1 MTQQKLLDIS
11 TINSNLRTALSFSA
25 FDFNTNNAQSVDAWA
40 SGSLKRNI
48 ESQMNSWAQNLVA
61 SNNCCGEDPPG
72 SGFKITFGL
81 QINLDYKVRLKANVN
96 LGFGQ
101 RSGNFAGTAS
111 LHLSAYNGGLGVGI
125 GKKDLVVDI
134 TAAANIVV
142 GYGEGIPLQSYS
154 LNYNSPITMLNNFK
168 GSLSYGQLFTWNSK
182 LYERDFSFSD
192 LQREGMIGFRIGD
205 VNVSS
210 NNDTKRL
217 YMGGGTDKGW
227 TGGISIVTPFAEVGF
242 QDFSGDYLTQTM
254 DENGKSIDVKQEV
267 NRDEILKKIE
277 EIKKLDI
284 DKETKKIKIAEKET
298 ELAKLVFDNPYH
310 QQTDYQKNLNKA
322 STYFRVNNNGTNITL
337 DIIGEAWFQNL
348 IHKKIKDFKFEYQQ
362 KKVELWGGISK

>member
-96 LGFGQ
+96 LGYGQ

-154 LNYNSPITMLNNFK
+154 LNYNSPIPMLNNFK

-242 QDFSGDYLTQTM
+242 QDFSGDY
-254 DENGKSIDVKQEV
+254 DENGEQELKQ
-267 NRDEILKKIE
+267 
-277 EIKKLDI
+277 KKLDDVI
-284 DKETKKIKIAEKET
+284 KEIKNNKTLTKEEKGIKIANLEE
-298 ELAKLVFDNPYH
+298 EMRKLLLEYPYH
-310 QQTDYQKNLNKA
+310 TQSNYQKSLNKA
-322 STYFRVNNNGTNITL
+322 STYFRVNNNGANITL
-337 DIIGEAWFQNL
+337 DIIGDAWLQNL